1 MYGHKMRGRGAHP
14 MCMRVTGRVW
24 LDPAAFGLVFLLGG
38 MATIRVK
45 MGHKGCM
52 PEHFSLGTPEYRLK
66 KAS

>member
-1 MYGHKMRGRGAHP
+1 
-14 MCMRVTGRVW
+14 MRVTGRVW